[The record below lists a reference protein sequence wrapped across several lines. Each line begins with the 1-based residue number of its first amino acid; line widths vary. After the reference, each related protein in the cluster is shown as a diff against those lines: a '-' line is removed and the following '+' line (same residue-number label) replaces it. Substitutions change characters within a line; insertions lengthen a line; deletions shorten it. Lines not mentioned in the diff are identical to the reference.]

1 MKKIMNEQEYVVKR
15 FCEAF
20 SKWRAE
26 PLVLYGLGKNT
37 QAILENVWGFSI
49 AGLMDAQNTGKTFW
63 GFRVLSEE
71 DVLNLGARIVIIARE
86 SIVPVI
92 YARIAHLQKSGIKI
106 YDFKGELLGQNT
118 EKYRNRELPYW
129 NATEDALFRAIDE
142 HDCISFDIFD
152 TLLMR
157 RTLLPDD
164 VFEIVERRL
173 KERGQPN
180 NHFRERRIFAE
191 KSLKGCPTLD
201 QIYGEMGK
209 LYHISKDMLSEY
221 KALELET
228 EDRVLVPRR
237 RMVEI
242 FHYALK
248 LGKQVFLISDM
259 YLPINVLEPLL
270 KKHGIDGYKAL
281 LISCEYQ
288 ASKEENGELYDVY
301 LRLAKGNRYLHIG
314 DNRRSDCEKAQD
326 RGLDVFHI
334 YSAYEMWMASSMQV
348 SLAHVKSLEQ
358 RCIIGNL
365 VWRCCEDPFAFHA
378 GRGMVTV
385 NTPQQ
390 LGYIFLGALFDEFI
404 AWLVQAVAKAGT
416 ELLLLPARDGFLI
429 AQMLAQMEQVPFE
442 TVYFKASRRAV
453 SVAALEVEN
462 DIELLAGREFQG
474 TLGEMLQERFGV
486 EPRTDDTMRNQTAK
500 GVSNEAVEYALSY
513 KETILLRAA
522 KERKEYLGYLQAII
536 GNHHRGNRS
545 VFDFIAS
552 GTVQYFLQKLLGEK
566 LNGFYFA
573 TMNHPNERYHLEKS
587 IVSAYGNIRSYGT
600 ESQVARHYLFLESIM
615 VDDFPTL
622 KYIENGDF
630 VYESKI
636 KSPYTAIF
644 GVQEGILHYQRDIM
658 KMRKLVPGWRDER
671 GFADKLFGMLFD
683 GSCQVQWTVQ
693 SAFVNDDSFDGVTPF
708 RVWGK

>member
-1 MKKIMNEQEYVVKR
+1 METMNEQEYVVQR
-15 FCEAF
+15 FCKAF
-20 SKWRAE
+20 SKWRDE

-37 QAILENVWGFSI
+37 QAILETVQGFSI
-49 AGLMDAQNTGKTFW
+49 VGLMDAQNTRKTFW
-63 GFRVLSEE
+63 GLRVLSEE
-71 DVLNLGARIVIIARE
+71 DVLSLRARIVIIARE
-86 SIVPVI
+86 SVVPVI

-106 YDFKGELLGQNT
+106 YDFKGELLGQDT

-129 NATEDALFRAIDE
+129 NVTEDALFRAIDE

-157 RTLLPDD
+157 RTLLPTD

-173 KERGQPN
+173 EERGQPK

-191 KSLKGCPTLD
+191 KSLKGCPTFD
-201 QIYGEMGK
+201 QIYGEMGV
-209 LYHISKDMLSEY
+209 LYHISKDTLSEY

-237 RMVEI
+237 RMVDI

-248 LGKQVFLISDM
+248 SGKQVFLISDM
-259 YLPINVLEPLL
+259 YLPIKVLEPLL

-281 LISCEYQ
+281 LISCDYQ

-334 YSAYEMWMASSMQV
+334 YSAYEMWMASSMQI
-348 SLAHVKSLEQ
+348 SLAHVESLEQ

-390 LGYIFLGALFDEFI
+390 LGYIFLGALYDEFLT
-404 AWLVQAVAKAGT
+404 WLIRTAAKTGT
-416 ELLLLPARDGFLI
+416 EQLLLPARDGFLI
-429 AQMLAQMEQVPFE
+429 AKMFAQMEQVPFE

-453 SVAALEVEN
+453 SVAALETEN
-462 DIELLAGREFQG
+462 DIALLAGREFQG
-474 TLGEMLQERFGV
+474 TLGELLQKRFGV
-486 EPRTDDTMRNQTAK
+486 EPRADDMMQDQTAK
-500 GVSNEAVEYALSY
+500 GISDEAVGYALFY
-513 KETILLRAA
+513 QETIFSRAG
-522 KERKEYLGYLQAII
+522 KERSEYLRYLQTVIR
-536 GNHHRGNRS
+536 NRHRGKRAI
-545 VFDFIAS
+545 FDFVAS

-566 LNGFYFA
+566 LDGFYFA
-573 TMNHPNERYHLEKS
+573 TMNHPNEQYHLEES

-615 VDDFPTL
+615 VDEFPTL
-622 KYIENGDF
+622 KYIEDGNF
-630 VYESKI
+630 VYESTI
-636 KSPYTAIF
+636 ESSYTAIYE
-644 GVQEGILHYQRDIM
+644 VQEGILHYQRDIM
-658 KMRKLVPGWRDER
+658 EMKKLVPAWRDER

-683 GSCQVQWTVQ
+683 GSCHVRRTVQ
-693 SAFVNDDSFDGVTPF
+693 SAFMNEDSFDGVMPF
-708 RVWGK
+708 QVWGK